1 MTTHKTSAADAL
13 LDAHVHFIL
22 EQISGDTLQELVE
35 SELDQALAQAARLTL
50 NDCVTRKMIKDTALA
65 FAAELELGGG
75 IPELVGDVARAL
87 YAHEVHEHT
96 SFGQVLSDVQFKEIL
111 DKALELK
118 SLREKIVYEAVA
130 SPLYAEFASDLLY
143 NGIKGYLGQN
153 AVTRNIPGASSML
166 KLGKS
171 VMNKATPRLE
181 ASIEDSL
188 KKYIGQSVK
197 ATSRHSASFL
207 LKHADDDTIRELAQE
222 FWSRI
227 KPLKIA
233 ALRED
238 VGSLDV
244 EEGFVTAYEYWRE
257 LRQTKYYRVLIGAGI
272 DAFFDKYGDA
282 TLADLLDDLGI
293 SREIMLREA
302 MRFAP
307 HVIKVLNKKKLLEP
321 VIRRNLARFYHSDA
335 ARAVLGAR

>member
-188 KKYIGQSVK
+188 
-197 ATSRHSASFL
+197 
-207 LKHADDDTIRELAQE
+207 
-222 FWSRI
+222 
-227 KPLKIA
+227 
-233 ALRED
+233 
-238 VGSLDV
+238 
-244 EEGFVTAYEYWRE
+244 
-257 LRQTKYYRVLIGAGI
+257 
-272 DAFFDKYGDA
+272 
-282 TLADLLDDLGI
+282 
-293 SREIMLREA
+293 
-302 MRFAP
+302 
-307 HVIKVLNKKKLLEP
+307 
-321 VIRRNLARFYHSDA
+321 
-335 ARAVLGAR
+335 